1 MSNKDY
7 HEKLATVVDLGYSVH
22 KTQILYLNIDTLIR
36 GHKKVKTRQFTE
48 KSIEE
53 FKCLWNKE
61 SWQEIFKTS
70 EANATLQVCMD
81 TFVTILI

>member
-1 MSNKDY
+1 
-7 HEKLATVVDLGYSVH
+7 LGYSDH
-22 KTQILYLNIDTLIR
+22 KAQILHLNIDTLIR
-36 GHKKVKTRQFTE
+36 GHKQSQNNAIYC

-53 FKCLWNKE
+53 FKCLLNKE
-61 SWQEIFKTS
+61 SWQEVFKTS